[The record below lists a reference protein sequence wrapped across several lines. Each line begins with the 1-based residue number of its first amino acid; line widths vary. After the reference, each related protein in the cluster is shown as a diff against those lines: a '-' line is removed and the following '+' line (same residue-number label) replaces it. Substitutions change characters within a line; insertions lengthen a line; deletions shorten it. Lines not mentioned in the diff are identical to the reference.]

1 MNDLSGFRQI
11 RTHLACPRF
20 SFILLPRFSLLAL
33 TSAIEPLRHAN
44 NVLDTQLF
52 SWSIFSED
60 GGEIESSSRIPVRPA
75 GSVASVP
82 LDSNVILVG
91 GADIASF
98 SSQAM
103 LTWIRRVATRV
114 PLLGGLCTAT
124 HVLAEAGVLDGH
136 SATVHW
142 ELAESLKEKFPAVL
156 VTDGLFEIDR
166 NRLTCAGETASTDL
180 MLHLLADWQGKAVA
194 ASVSAQVLHGRPRL
208 SVEPQAPLAIRT
220 GTRNRYLLHAISLME
235 KHQDEPLGIDEIAR
249 QAGCSRRQLERLFS
263 GKTGQAPIM
272 YYRNLRLDRARRF
285 IFETQMTLTEIAV
298 ASGFCAS
305 SSFSIAYKRRFGLT
319 PTDEER
325 KRRGPAVLTGSSRT
339 QRAEI
344 AHSRIRVV
352 GGSYGGENAAEPLS
366 W

>member
-1 MNDLSGFRQI
+1 MNDMPGFRQF
-11 RTHLACPRF
+11 RTPLACPRF

-33 TSAIEPLRHAN
+33 SSAIEPLRHAN
-44 NVLDTQLF
+44 NVLGAQQF
-52 SWSIFSED
+52 SWSLFSED
-60 GGEIESSSRIPVRPA
+60 GGEIESSSCIPVRPA
-75 GSVASVP
+75 DRIANVP
-82 LDSNVILVG
+82 LDSNIILVG

-98 SSQAM
+98 SSQTM
-103 LTWIRRVATRV
+103 LKWIRRVATRV

-142 ELAESLKEKFPAVL
+142 ELAESMKEKFPAVF

-208 SVEPQAPLAIRT
+208 AVEPQAPLAMRT
-220 GTRNRYLLHAISLME
+220 GTRNRYLLHALSLME
-235 KHQDEPLGIDEIAR
+235 THQDEPLGIEEIAR

-263 GKTGQAPIM
+263 GKTGHAPIM

-298 ASGFCAS
+298 ASGFCS
-305 SSFSIAYKRRFGLT
+305 SGSFSAAYKRRFGLT

-325 KRRGPAVLTGSSRT
+325 KWPGPAALKGNSPTKRNEC
-339 QRAEI
+339 QHRI
-344 AHSRIRVV
+344 AGVV
-352 GGSYGGENAAEPLS
+352 RNSGGVDPVYPSHL
-366 W
+366 

>member
-1 MNDLSGFRQI
+1 MNDMSCFRQF
-11 RTHLACPRF
+11 RTPLACSKF
-20 SFILLPRFSLLAL
+20 SFVLLPRFSLLAL
-33 TSAIEPLRHAN
+33 SSAIEPLRHAN
-44 NVLDTQLF
+44 NVLGRPHF
-52 SWSIFSED
+52 SWTIFSED
-60 GGEIESSSRIPVRPA
+60 GAEIESSSRIPVRPA
-75 GSVASVP
+75 GGVADVP
-82 LDSNVILVG
+82 LDGTVILVG

-98 SSQAM
+98 SSRRM
-103 LTWIRRVATRV
+103 LSWIRRAATRV
-114 PLLGGLCTAT
+114 PVLGGLCTAT

-142 ELAESLKEKFPAVL
+142 ELAESMKEKFPAVR

-208 SVEPQAPLAIRT
+208 AVEPQAPLAIRT
-220 GTRNRYLLHAISLME
+220 GTRNRHLLHAISLME
-235 KHQDEPLGIDEIAR
+235 EHQDELLGIEEIAR

-263 GKTGQAPIM
+263 SKTGQAPIM

-298 ASGFCAS
+298 ASGFS
-305 SSFSIAYKRRFGLT
+305 TGSSFSAAYKRRFGLT

-325 KRRGPAVLTGSSRT
+325 QRRGPACITGNLLSK
-339 QRAEI
+339 RAKGGAAISEWFL
-344 AHSRIRVV
+344 AHR
-352 GGSYGGENAAEPLS
+352 A
-366 W
+366 